1 MFRFFVLLFL
11 FTLAACS
18 PNEAPETIELESL
31 LPQSN
36 YEPKEIETIEEE
48 VEHSPILVFF
58 EPYFPTWNVVDSNLN
73 TSLFPDRFSFEQRT
87 HHFITKENQSIELF
101 HWTFKDSI
109 TTLSTFFNWLDCL
122 GEDCMSV
129 RTFEDTAIQEQPLF
143 SIWVGEQ
150 QLIHLKGNARI
161 SIEKWSQ
168 IMDSTFSDENWL
180 YRMHQYPRKKIEWLP
195 KEVYE
200 IDSLSPLSIESK

>member
-11 FTLAACS
+11 FT
-18 PNEAPETIELESL
+18 
-31 LPQSN
+31 
-36 YEPKEIETIEEE
+36 
-48 VEHSPILVFF
+48 